1 MTNMDYNEFEALL
14 NDYLPEEGN
23 TGSKVVGTVASKERN
38 FAYLDVPGQITSV
51 RVRAEEVADYNIGDE
66 IEVMLV
72 GETQDG
78 EFIIG
83 SRRKIEMEQGWEK
96 IKEAFENKAEIT
108 GKVVKEVK
116 GGYIVE
122 VFSHQVFL
130 PKSLSETK
138 KGEDIVGKTI
148 NVLVKEIKE
157 DKKGK
162 KVTVS
167 RKDITMMQ
175 ADKEFSELKE
185 GEVLEGVVT
194 EILPFGIVVEI
205 GNLRGFIH
213 ISEISW
219 KKAEK
224 IEGFNLGDKL
234 QVKVIGL
241 EPEKKNVKLSL
252 KALVRNPWDIAA
264 ETIAVDSV
272 TEGKVTK
279 ILQYGIL
286 VEIMDGV
293 EGLIHISDFTWNRKK
308 INVNDFAKVGDIVKV
323 KVLEFKPESRKLKL
337 GMKQLS
343 VDPWEKAEENYKVG
357 TKLSGKVAEI
367 KPYGVFVEIEE
378 GIDVFIHQS
387 DFAWVGSK
395 KFEKGDTVEFEVI
408 ELDLDEK
415 KIKGSIK
422 ALEKSPWE
430 KAMEEYKVGD
440 IVEKPVK
447 SILEFG
453 MFVKLEDGIDG
464 FIPTQLA
471 SKDFI
476 KNLKDKFQVGDLVR
490 GKIVEI
496 DKDKQRIKISVKG
509 LELDEE
515 KRETKELIEKYGV
528 CLLYTSPE
536 PTRPY

>member
-14 NDYLPEEGN
+14 NDYLPEEGS
-23 TGSKVVGTVASKERN
+23 TGTKVVGTIASKERN

-51 RVRAEEVADYNIGDE
+51 RVRSEEVTDYNIGDE

-72 GETQDG
+72 GETPDG

-83 SRRKIEMEQGWEK
+83 SRRKIELEQGWEK
-96 IKEAFENKAEIT
+96 LKEAFEKKEEIT

-116 GGYIVE
+116 GGYVVE
-122 VFSHQVFL
+122 VFCHQAFL
-130 PKSLSETK
+130 PKSLSEAK
-138 KGEDIVGKTI
+138 KDENIVGNEIT
-148 NVLVKEIKE
+148 VLVKDIKE

-167 RKDITMMQ
+167 KKDITMML
-175 ADKEFSELKE
+175 ADKEFSSLKE
-185 GEVLEGVVT
+185 GDVLEGTVT
-194 EILPFGIVVEI
+194 ELLPFGIVVEV

-224 IEGFNLGDKL
+224 IEGFNIGDKL

-241 EPEKKNVKLSL
+241 DAEKKNVKLSL

-264 ETIAVDSV
+264 EKIGVDSV
-272 TEGKVTK
+272 VDGKVTK
-279 ILQYGIL
+279 ILQYGVL
-286 VEIMDGV
+286 VEIFDGV

-308 INVNDFAKVGDIVKV
+308 VNVNEFAKVGDVVKV

-337 GMKQLS
+337 GIKQLS
-343 VDPWEKAEENYKVG
+343 VDPWEKAEETYKIG
-357 TKLSGKVAEI
+357 SKHSGKVAEI
-367 KPYGVFVEIEE
+367 KPYGVFLEIEE

-387 DFAWVGSK
+387 DFAWTGSR
-395 KFEKGDTVEFEVI
+395 KFTKGEEVEFEVI
-408 ELDLDEK
+408 ELDVNEK

-440 IVEKPVK
+440 VVEKPIK
-447 SILEFG
+447 SILDFG
-453 MFVKLEDGIDG
+453 MFVKLEEGIDG

-476 KNLKDKFQVGDLVR
+476 KSLKDKFKVGDMVR

-496 DKDKQRIKISVKG
+496 DEEKQRIKISIKG
-509 LELDEE
+509 LEIEEE

-528 CLLYTSPE
+528 SGE
-536 PTRPY
+536 

>member
-1 MTNMDYNEFEALL
+1 
-14 NDYLPEEGN
+14 
-23 TGSKVVGTVASKERN
+23 
-38 FAYLDVPGQITSV
+38 
-51 RVRAEEVADYNIGDE
+51 
-66 IEVMLV
+66 
-72 GETQDG
+72 
-78 EFIIG
+78 
-83 SRRKIEMEQGWEK
+83 
-96 IKEAFENKAEIT
+96 
-108 GKVVKEVK
+108 
-116 GGYIVE
+116 
-122 VFSHQVFL
+122 
-130 PKSLSETK
+130 
-138 KGEDIVGKTI
+138 
-148 NVLVKEIKE
+148 
-157 DKKGK
+157 
-162 KVTVS
+162 
-167 RKDITMMQ
+167 MQ
-175 ADKEFSELKE
+175 ADKEFAELKE
-185 GEVLEGVVT
+185 GEVLEGTVT

-205 GNLRGFIH
+205 GTLRGFIH

-224 IEGFNLGDKL
+224 IEGFNVGDKL
-234 QVKVIGL
+234 EVKVIGL

-264 ETIAVDSV
+264 ETLAVDSV
-272 TEGKVTK
+272 VEGKVTK

-286 VEIMDGV
+286 VEVMDGV

-308 INVNDFAKVGDIVKV
+308 INVNEFAKVGDVVKV
-323 KVLEFKPESRKLKL
+323 KVLEFKPENRKLKL

-343 VDPWEKAEENYKVG
+343 VDPWASAEENYKVG
-357 TKLSGKVAEI
+357 TKLTGKVAEI

-387 DFAWVGSK
+387 DFAWVGSR

-422 ALEKSPWE
+422 ALEKRPWE
-430 KAMEEYKVGD
+430 KAMEIYKVGD
-440 IVEKPVK
+440 VVEKPVK

-476 KNLKDKFQVGDLVR
+476 KNLKDKFQVGDVVR

-496 DKDKQRIKISVKG
+496 DRDKQRIKISVKG
-509 LELDEE
+509 L
-515 KRETKELIEKYGV
+515 
-528 CLLYTSPE
+528 
-536 PTRPY
+536 

>member
-1 MTNMDYNEFEALL
+1 
-14 NDYLPEEGN
+14 
-23 TGSKVVGTVASKERN
+23 
-38 FAYLDVPGQITSV
+38 
-51 RVRAEEVADYNIGDE
+51 
-66 IEVMLV
+66 
-72 GETQDG
+72 
-78 EFIIG
+78 
-83 SRRKIEMEQGWEK
+83 
-96 IKEAFENKAEIT
+96 
-108 GKVVKEVK
+108 
-116 GGYIVE
+116 
-122 VFSHQVFL
+122 
-130 PKSLSETK
+130 
-138 KGEDIVGKTI
+138 
-148 NVLVKEIKE
+148 
-157 DKKGK
+157 
-162 KVTVS
+162 
-167 RKDITMMQ
+167 MMQ
-175 ADKEFSELKE
+175 ADKEFAELKE
-185 GEVLEGVVT
+185 GEVLEGTVT

-205 GNLRGFIH
+205 GTLRGFIH

-224 IEGFNLGDKL
+224 IEGFNIGDKL

-264 ETIAVDSV
+264 ETLAVDSV
-272 TEGKVTK
+272 VEGKVTK

-286 VEIMDGV
+286 VEVMDGV

-308 INVNDFAKVGDIVKV
+308 INVNEFAKVGDIVKV

-343 VDPWEKAEENYKVG
+343 VDPWASAEENYKVG
-357 TKLSGKVAEI
+357 TKLTGKVAEI

-430 KAMEEYKVGD
+430 KAMEIYKVGD
-440 IVEKPVK
+440 VVEKPVK

-476 KNLKDKFQVGDLVR
+476 KNLKDKFQVGDVVR

-496 DKDKQRIKISVKG
+496 DRDKQRIKISIKG

-528 CLLYTSPE
+528 SSTE
-536 PTRPY
+536 E

>member
-23 TGSKVVGTVASKERN
+23 SGSKVVGTIANKERN
-38 FAYLDVPGQITSV
+38 FVYLDVPGQITSV
-51 RVRAEEVADYNIGDE
+51 RVRAEEVADYNVGDE

-72 GETQDG
+72 GETPEG

-83 SRRKIEMEQGWEK
+83 SRRKIEMEQGWDK
-96 IKEAFENKAEIT
+96 LKEAFDKKETVT
-108 GKVVKEVK
+108 GKVLREVK

-122 VFSHQVFL
+122 IFSHQVFL
-130 PKSLSETK
+130 PKSLSETR
-138 KGEDIVGKTI
+138 KGEDIIGKTVS
-148 NVLVKEIKE
+148 VLVKEIKE
-157 DKKGK
+157 DRKGK

-167 RKDITMMQ
+167 RKDITMME

-185 GEVLEGVVT
+185 GDVIEGTVT

-224 IEGFNLGDKL
+224 IEGFNIGDKL

-252 KALVRNPWDIAA
+252 KSLVRNPWDIAA
-264 ETIAVDSV
+264 ETVAVNSV
-272 TEGKVTK
+272 VDGKITK
-279 ILQYGIL
+279 ILQYGVL

-308 INVNDFAKVGDIVKV
+308 INVNEFAKVGDIVKV

-343 VDPWEKAEENYKVG
+343 VDPWAKAEENYKVG
-357 TKLSGKVAEI
+357 TKLAGKVAEI

-387 DFAWVGSK
+387 DFAWVGNK
-395 KFEKGDTVEFEVI
+395 KFEKNDTVEFEVI

-430 KAMEEYKVGD
+430 KAMEEYKIGT
-440 IVEKPVK
+440 IVEKPIK
-447 SILEFG
+447 SILDFG
-453 MFVKLEDGIDG
+453 MFVKLEEGIDG

-476 KNLKDKFQVGDLVR
+476 KNLKDKFQVGDVVR

-496 DKDKQRIKISVKG
+496 DQDKERIKISIKG

-528 CLLYTSPE
+528 SSTE
-536 PTRPY
+536 E

>member
-23 TGSKVVGTVASKERN
+23 TGSKVVGTIASKERN

-51 RVRAEEVADYNIGDE
+51 RVRSEEVANYNVGDE
-66 IEVMLV
+66 VEVMLL

-96 IKEAFENKAEIT
+96 LKESFEKKEAVT
-108 GKVVKEVK
+108 GKVLKEVK

-122 VFSHQVFL
+122 IFSHQVFL

-138 KGEDIVGKTI
+138 KDEDITGKTI
-148 NVLVKEIKE
+148 SVLVKEIKE

-162 KVTVS
+162 RVTVS

-175 ADKEFSELKE
+175 ADKEFSSLKE
-185 GEVLEGVVT
+185 GDVLEGVIT
-194 EILPFGIVVEI
+194 EILPFGIVLEI

-224 IEGFNLGDKL
+224 IEGFNIGDKL

-252 KALVRNPWDIAA
+252 KSLVRNPWDIAA

-272 TEGKVTK
+272 VDGKVTK

-286 VEIMDGV
+286 IEIMDGV
-293 EGLIHISDFTWNRKK
+293 EGLVHISDFTWNRKK
-308 INVNDFAKVGDIVKV
+308 INVNDFAKVGDTVKV

-343 VDPWEKAEENYKVG
+343 VDPWEKAEENYKIG
-357 TKLSGKVAEI
+357 TKLTGTVAEI

-387 DFAWVGSK
+387 DFAWFGNK
-395 KFEKGDTVEFEVI
+395 KFEKGNTVEFEVI
-408 ELDLDEK
+408 ELDLEEK

-430 KAMEEYKVGD
+430 KAMEDYKVGD
-440 IVEKPVK
+440 IVEKPIK
-447 SILEFG
+447 NILDFG

-476 KNLKDKFQVGDLVR
+476 KNLKDKFQVGDIVK

-496 DKDKQRIKISVKG
+496 DQEKQRIKISVKG

-528 CLLYTSPE
+528 SSTE
-536 PTRPY
+536 D

>member
-14 NDYLPEEGN
+14 NEYLPEEGS
-23 TGSKVVGTVASKERN
+23 TGAKVTGTIASKERN
-38 FAYLDVPGQITSV
+38 FVYLDVPGQITSV
-51 RVRAEEVADYNIGDE
+51 RVRAEEVTDYNIGDE

-72 GETQDG
+72 GETPEG
-78 EFIIG
+78 EFLIG
-83 SRRKIEMEQGWEK
+83 SRRKVEMEQGWEK
-96 IKEAFENKAEIT
+96 IKEAFEKKEEVS

-122 VFSHQVFL
+122 IFAHQVFL

-138 KGEDIVGKTI
+138 KDEDITGKEI
-148 NVLVKEIKE
+148 KVLVKDIKE

-167 RKDITMMQ
+167 RKDIVMMKV
-175 ADKEFSELKE
+175 DEEFAGLHE
-185 GEVLEGVVT
+185 GDVLEGT
-194 EILPFGIVVEI
+194 IIELLPFGIVVEI

-224 IEGFNLGDKL
+224 IEGFNIGDKL

-241 EPEKKNVKLSL
+241 EAEKKNVKLSL

-264 ETIAVDSV
+264 ETLAVDSV
-272 TEGKVTK
+272 VEGKVTK
-279 ILQYGIL
+279 ILQYGVL
-286 VEIMDGV
+286 VEVMDGV

-308 INVNDFAKVGDIVKV
+308 INVNEFAKVGDVVKV
-323 KVLEFKPESRKLKL
+323 KVLEFKPENRKLKL

-343 VDPWEKAEENYKVG
+343 VDPWEKAEEAYKVG
-357 TKLSGKVAEI
+357 TKLTGKVAEI

-395 KFEKGDTVEFEVI
+395 KFEKGQEIEFEVI

-415 KIKGSIK
+415 KIKGSVK

-430 KAMEEYKVGD
+430 KAMEDYKVGD
-440 IVEKPVK
+440 VVEKQIK
-447 SILEFG
+447 SILDFG
-453 MFVKLEDGIDG
+453 MSVKLEDGIDG

-476 KNLKDKFQVGDLVR
+476 KNLKDKFAVGDSVR

-496 DKDKQRIKISVKG
+496 DEDKQRIKISVKG
-509 LELDEE
+509 LEIDEE

-528 CLLYTSPE
+528 SATE
-536 PTRPY
+536 E